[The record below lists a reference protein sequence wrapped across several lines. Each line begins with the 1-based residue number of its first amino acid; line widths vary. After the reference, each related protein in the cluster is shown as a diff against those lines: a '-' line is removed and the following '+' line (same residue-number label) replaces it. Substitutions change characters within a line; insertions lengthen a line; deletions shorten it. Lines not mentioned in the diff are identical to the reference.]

1 MSKYDLILYDLDG
14 TIWDSVDIIMKSFK
28 LAYDEVLGGCDRSDE
43 DLMSYIGKP
52 LIDTFE
58 MHDEKTAQK
67 LFDTYLQINEK
78 FLLADALK
86 LFPGVLEDLIS
97 IKKMGIKQGVV
108 TSKKEDSA
116 SITLKLRGLDEFFD
130 VYCFKE
136 STTRHKPD
144 AQPLLWASSQ
154 VEITDMSK
162 VIYVGD
168 AMPDALCA
176 KNSGS
181 DFALVSWSK
190 MDKDAIMT
198 VNPSNSRL
206 VDSILEIIK

>member
-14 TIWDSVDIIMKSFK
+14 TIWDSVDVIMESFRE
-28 LAYDEVLGGCDRSDE
+28 AYIEVLGSCDRTDE

-58 MHDEKTAQK
+58 MHDKNTAQK
-67 LFDTYLQINEK
+67 LFDTYLEVNK
-78 FLLADALK
+78 KALLADRLQ
-86 LFPGVLEDLIS
+86 LFPSVMEDLEA

-116 SITLKLRGLDEFFD
+116 TITLELRGLSDFFD

-136 STTRHKPD
+136 TTKKHKPD
-144 AQPLLWASSQ
+144 GEPLIWAASKMN
-154 VEITDMSK
+154 ITDMSR
-162 VIYVGD
+162 VLYVGD
-168 AMPDALCA
+168 AMPDCLCA
-176 KNSGS
+176 YNSGA

-190 MDKDAIMT
+190 MDKDAIMA
-198 VNPSNSRL
+198 VSPDKYRL
-206 VDSILEIIK
+206 VDRIIEILK